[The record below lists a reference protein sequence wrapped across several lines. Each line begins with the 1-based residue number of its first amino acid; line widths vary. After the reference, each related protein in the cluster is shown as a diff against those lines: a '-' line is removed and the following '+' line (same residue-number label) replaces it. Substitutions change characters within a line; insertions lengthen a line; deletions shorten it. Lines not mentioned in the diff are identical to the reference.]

1 MKTKFI
7 AADSKELIVFLTGW
21 GCDDNQFKNMKSS
34 KNLLICWDYSSLD
47 FEFDF
52 SPYSKVYLIAYS
64 AGVFVAGLI
73 KDKLPKLAL
82 TVAINGNPLTF
93 DKYYGI
99 PAEVLETFR
108 GLNLDNYIEFR
119 RKYLVASEEELADFN
134 ANSSMRSFESCFEE
148 LDSLKRLG
156 VGEYPVLQFDKAII
170 SCKDKIFDAE
180 RQKEYFA
187 GKFLL
192 LEDFAHNAFYFFNS
206 FDDILKFCG
215 I

>member
-7 AADSKELIVFLTGW
+7 PADSKELIIFLTGW
-21 GCDDNQFKNMKSS
+21 GCDDNQFKHMNSN

-52 SPYSKVYLIAYS
+52 TPYTKVYLLAYS

-73 KDKLPKLAL
+73 KDKLPKLDL
-82 TVAINGNPLTF
+82 SIAINGNPLTF
-93 DKYYGI
+93 DKYFGI
-99 PAEVLETFR
+99 PPEVLTIFR

-119 RKYLVASEEELADFN
+119 RKYLVASEEELIAFN
-134 ANSSMRSFESCFEE
+134 AMPSMRSFESCFAE
-148 LDSLKRLG
+148 LDSLERLG
-156 VGEYPVLQFDKAII
+156 VGDYPVLQFDKAII
-170 SCKDKIFDAE
+170 ADKDKIFDIE

-187 GKFLL
+187 GKFIV
-192 LEDFAHNAFYFFNS
+192 LEGSAHNAFYFFKS
-206 FDDILKFCG
+206 FDDILDFAG